1 VRLRRLRPEAVVKED
16 ARQLVVPLRPD
27 EQPVEAL
34 TALLG
39 DLVPV
44 QVVLGG
50 AESSGAGARR

>member
-1 VRLRRLRPEAVVKED
+1 VVKED

-27 EQPVEAL
+27 EPPVEAL

-44 QVVLGG
+44 SVVLAG